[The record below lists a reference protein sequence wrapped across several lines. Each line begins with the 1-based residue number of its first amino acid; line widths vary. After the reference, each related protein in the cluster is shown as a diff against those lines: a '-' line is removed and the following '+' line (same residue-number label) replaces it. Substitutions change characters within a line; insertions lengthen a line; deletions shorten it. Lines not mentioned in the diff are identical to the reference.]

1 MLKFVKSTTV
11 RPRLRCQRFS
21 GDIFVGTQDTHTR
34 VALHELAEAK
44 IQFCKG
50 TENKRKEEIST
61 MAMSGHISSFI
72 CYETILFHG

>member
-1 MLKFVKSTTV
+1 MGGGGRDFVVVVNDSLETFLLG
-11 RPRLRCQRFS
+11 LR
-21 GDIFVGTQDTHTR
+21 THTR

-61 MAMSGHISSFI
+61 MAMSGHISSLI